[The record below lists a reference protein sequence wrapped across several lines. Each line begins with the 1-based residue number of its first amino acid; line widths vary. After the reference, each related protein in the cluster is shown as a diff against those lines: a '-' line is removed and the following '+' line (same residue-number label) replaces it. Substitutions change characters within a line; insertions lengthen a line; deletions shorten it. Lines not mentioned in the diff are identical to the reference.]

1 MVFTLAGLACRHHF
15 LVVEG
20 SSMVLLGNDF
30 LHSRGT
36 TINLSITGPCSMTL
50 LTGEDDRKAH
60 NVLVTTIPGHH
71 HSPRGG
77 AAYGTHTFRRAESA
91 SAYD

>member
-1 MVFTLAGLACRHHF
+1 
-15 LVVEG
+15 
-20 SSMVLLGNDF
+20 MVLLGNKF
-30 LHSRGT
+30 LHSRRA

-60 NVLVTTIPGHH
+60 NVPVTTIPPG
-71 HSPRGG
+71 GG
-77 AAYGTHTFRRAESA
+77 AAYGTHTFRRAKSA